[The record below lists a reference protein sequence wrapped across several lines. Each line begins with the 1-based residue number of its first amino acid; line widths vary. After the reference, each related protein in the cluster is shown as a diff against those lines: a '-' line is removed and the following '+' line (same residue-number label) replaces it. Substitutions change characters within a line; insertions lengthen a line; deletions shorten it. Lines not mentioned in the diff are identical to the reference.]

1 MLRETLQDDGLD
13 CLRRFER
20 YSRHPELSP
29 YVRVL
34 ESWDDKVVDGEW
46 EPPDELNLRCDEWLQ
61 DNYWFINL
69 DFIIDRYLTQAYGNI
84 NTFFTKLEPFLQGY
98 WENKRLLADFERGTN
113 CTLANPHLKNPLDI
127 IPIVLQR
134 FNDQKSNA
142 ENMIPVYRDLGLLRL
157 GLTGIKEILTP
168 QAKAGFA
175 ALKKIFPVILRS
187 RIEENRQ
194 WLNK

>member
-1 MLRETLQDDGLD
+1 MVHIEISESKTKEGEEEEIEDPYAIDPDASSKFYERTLVSPLYEHWLEVEPSQNDFESMLREALQDDGID

-46 EPPDELNLRCDEWLQ
+46 EPPDELHLRCDEWLQ

-69 DFIIDRYLTQAYGNI
+69 DFIIGRYLGQAYGNI
-84 NTFFTKLEPFLQGY
+84 NTFFTKLEPFLQGF
-98 WENKRLLADFERGTN
+98 WENKRLLADFDRGTN

-127 IPIVLQR
+127 IPLVL
-134 FNDQKSNA
+134 
-142 ENMIPVYRDLGLLRL
+142 
-157 GLTGIKEILTP
+157 
-168 QAKAGFA
+168 
-175 ALKKIFPVILRS
+175 
-187 RIEENRQ
+187 
-194 WLNK
+194 